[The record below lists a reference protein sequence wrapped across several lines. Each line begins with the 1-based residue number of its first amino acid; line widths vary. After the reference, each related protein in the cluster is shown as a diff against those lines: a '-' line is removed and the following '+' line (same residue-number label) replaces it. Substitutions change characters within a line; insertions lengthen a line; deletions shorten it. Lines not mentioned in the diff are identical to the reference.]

1 MNNNRRLYR
10 DELNKMVGGV
20 CKGIADYLDIDPTIV
35 RVLFLVALIAKGS
48 GVLLYIILWIVL
60 PKKVDYTFKQPEV
73 DYTVSPVQPDFEG
86 ASPFIKNEPVKRK
99 SNFSLI
105 AGMLFII
112 LGAVLLLDEYNIFPD
127 LDFEHL
133 WPVTIVGVG
142 LALIFTSGN
151 RKSTNTNPP
160 IV

>member
-1 MNNNRRLYR
+1 
-10 DELNKMVGGV
+10 
-20 CKGIADYLDIDPTIV
+20 
-35 RVLFLVALIAKGS
+35 
-48 GVLLYIILWIVL
+48 LYIILWIVL

-73 DYTVSPVQPDFEG
+73 DYTVPPVQPEAEG
-86 ASPFIKNEPVKRK
+86 ASPFTYQPVKRK

-127 LDFEHL
+127 IDFEHL

-142 LALIFTSGN
+142 LALIFTSGS
-151 RKSTNTNPP
+151 RKSSNTNPP

>member
-35 RVLFLVALIAKGS
+35 RVLFLVALVAKGS

-73 DYTVSPVQPDFEG
+73 DYTVPPDVEN
-86 ASPFIKNEPVKRK
+86 ASPFAYQPVKRK

-105 AGMLFII
+105 AGLLFIV
-112 LGAVLLLDEYNIFPD
+112 LGAVLLLDEYNILPD
-127 LDFEHL
+127 FDFEHL
-133 WPVTIVGVG
+133 WPVTIVVVG

-151 RKSTNTNPP
+151 RKSSNTNPP

>member
-48 GVLLYIILWIVL
+48 GVLLYIILWAVL

-73 DYTVSPVQPDFEG
+73 DYTMPPVQPDADS
-86 ASPFIKNEPVKRK
+86 ASPFASYQPVKRK

-105 AGMLFII
+105 AGLLFII
-112 LGAVLLLDEYNIFPD
+112 LGAVLLLDEYDIFPD

-142 LALIFTSGN
+142 LALIFTSSN
-151 RKSTNTNPP
+151 RKSSNTNPP

>member
-20 CKGIADYLDIDPTIV
+20 CEGIADYLDIDPTIV

-73 DYTVSPVQPDFEG
+73 DYTVPPVQPEAES
-86 ASPFIKNEPVKRK
+86 ASPFTYQPVKRK

-105 AGMLFII
+105 AGLLFIV
-112 LGAVLLLDEYNIFPD
+112 LGAVLLLDEYNILPD
-127 LDFEHL
+127 FDFEHL
-133 WPVTIVGVG
+133 WPITIVVVG

-151 RKSTNTNPP
+151 RKSSNTNPP